1 MDAPGTP
8 PPFRL
13 DHALLRR
20 RLRQGGT
27 GNVPDSDFLALEIA
41 RRMDE
46 RLDFIRIA
54 PRRILDLGCGTGHDL
69 ARLGERYP
77 DAARI
82 GLDLALLT
90 RAQARLAP
98 AGHPLRRLFG
108 KSPPPVGLVAAEGT
122 RLPLADGS
130 VSLVWANL
138 MLPYI
143 DDPLPVFREMCRVT
157 ETGGL
162 VMFSSLG
169 PDTLRE
175 LREILPAHA
184 GERVHRFIDMH
195 DLGDALIAAGFSDPV
210 MDMEM
215 ATLTYDS
222 LDELFA
228 DLRANAANNAAL
240 TRPRGLCGRAG
251 WEQSRARYEQLR
263 RDGSL
268 PVSVEIIQGHAWKS
282 ESAKKQ
288 SLSGAHTDG
297 RAVVRFHPHP
307 RGKGAYGYTGKYCRD
322 FLHTLPQIFSLS

>member
-1 MDAPGTP
+1 VDATP
-8 PPFRL
+8 LPFRL
-13 DHALLRR
+13 DHTLLRR

-27 GNVPDSDFLALEIA
+27 GSVPGSDFLALEIA

-46 RLDFIRIA
+46 RLDLIRIA

-82 GLDLALLT
+82 GLDLVCPLLT

-98 AGHPLRRLFG
+98 ASHPLRRLFA

-122 RLPLADGS
+122 RLPFADGS
-130 VSLVWANL
+130 VSLVWSNL
-138 MLPYI
+138 MLPYL

-175 LREILPAHA
+175 LRETLPAHA

-195 DLGDALIAAGFSDPV
+195 NLGDALIASGFSDPV

-240 TRPRGLCGRAG
+240 TRPRGLCGRTG

-263 RDGSL
+263 RDGCL
-268 PVSVEIIQGHAWKS
+268 PVTAEIIQGHAWKTK
-282 ESAKKQ
+282 SAEKQ
-288 SLSGAHTDG
+288 PHPHT
-297 RAVVRFHPHP
+297 VVRFHP
-307 RGKGAYGYTGKYCRD
+307 RG
-322 FLHTLPQIFSLS
+322 

>member
-1 MDAPGTP
+1 MDSPQD
-8 PPFRL
+8 FRL

-20 RLRQGGT
+20 RLRQARARGDET
-27 GNVPDSDFLALEIA
+27 DSDFLAREIA

-46 RLDFIRIA
+46 RLDLVRIA

-69 ARLGERYP
+69 VRLGERYP
-77 DAARI
+77 NAVRV
-82 GLDLALLT
+82 GVDLAETLL
-90 RAQARLAP
+90 AQARARLIPPTLGFALLSQP
-98 AGHPLRRLFG
+98 TLLRRLFG
-108 KSPPPVGLVAAEGT
+108 KRPPPVALAAADAM

-130 VSLVWANL
+130 ISLVWANL
-138 MLPYI
+138 MLPFI
-143 DDPLPVFREMCRVT
+143 DAPLSVFREMCRVI
-157 ETGGL
+157 ETDGL

-215 ATLTYDS
+215 LTLTYGR

-240 TRPRGLCGRAG
+240 ARPRGLCGHTA
-251 WEQSRARYEQLR
+251 WEQSRAFYEQR
-263 RDGSL
+263 RHAGQL
-268 PVSVEIIQGHAWKS
+268 PVTVEIIQGHAWKS
-282 ESAKKQ
+282 ASAGKRPQ
-288 SLSGAHTDG
+288 SETRSDG
-297 RAVVRFHPHP
+297 RAVVRFHS
-307 RGKGAYGYTGKYCRD
+307 RESATRQVNRAD
-322 FLHTLPQIFSLS
+322 